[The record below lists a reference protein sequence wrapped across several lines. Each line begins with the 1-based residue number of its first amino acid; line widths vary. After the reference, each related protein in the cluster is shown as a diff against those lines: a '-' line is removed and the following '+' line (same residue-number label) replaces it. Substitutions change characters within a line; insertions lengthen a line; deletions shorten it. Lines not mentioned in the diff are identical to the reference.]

1 MRTAKFL
8 QAFGL
13 VALMVC
19 VALVT
24 QSLTIDSIDKEAKE
38 EQIAA
43 TTPLLGEIIMFGG
56 NFAPRGWALCNGQ
69 LLPIA
74 QNSALFSILGTMYGG
89 DGRSTFALP
98 DLRGRTPIHAGN
110 GPGLTNYRLG
120 QKGGQ
125 ETTTLTVNQL
135 PSHNHSFQ
143 GSIENIGLTEMTLQ
157 QGDGEP
163 VMFPTQGGHE
173 PLNIEGKISNT
184 GSSQPINN
192 MQPYNTVNYIIALQG
207 TFPSR
212 N

>member
-1 MRTAKFL
+1 M
-8 QAFGL
+8 
-13 VALMVC
+13 C
-19 VALVT
+19 Y
-24 QSLTIDSIDKEAKE
+24 LTLKKA
-38 EQIAA
+38 
-43 TTPLLGEIIMFGG
+43 
-56 NFAPRGWALCNGQ
+56 
-69 LLPIA
+69 
-74 QNSALFSILGTMYGG
+74 
-89 DGRSTFALP
+89 
-98 DLRGRTPIHAGN
+98 
-110 GPGLTNYRLG
+110 
-120 QKGGQ
+120 
-125 ETTTLTVNQL
+125 TTTLTVNQL